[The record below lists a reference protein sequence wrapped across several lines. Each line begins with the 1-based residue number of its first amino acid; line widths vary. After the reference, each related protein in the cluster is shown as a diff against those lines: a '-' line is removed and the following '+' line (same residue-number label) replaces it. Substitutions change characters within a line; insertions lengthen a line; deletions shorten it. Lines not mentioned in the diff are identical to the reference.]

1 MILDVR
7 KLSIEHF
14 KKIPDD
20 RKQMRNIM
28 LASKDYI
35 LPESKEQIMW
45 LSLYTC
51 KHWLLHNQKSAVFIH
66 INMYHIDMLWL
77 CRNISMYHD
86 MHCDFI
92 FQLSYILMTSQ
103 LNLQWT
109 WNRIWQLIWHLWFPD
124 FSCRC

>member
-35 LPESKEQIMW
+35 LPESKEQIM
-45 LSLYTC
+45 
-51 KHWLLHNQKSAVFIH
+51 
-66 INMYHIDMLWL
+66 
-77 CRNISMYHD
+77 
-86 MHCDFI
+86 
-92 FQLSYILMTSQ
+92 
-103 LNLQWT
+103 
-109 WNRIWQLIWHLWFPD
+109 
-124 FSCRC
+124 